1 MKKKILITTAVLLAA
16 LVSLGVIAAAAGYDS
31 SIDPIVT
38 LSFLTTQF
46 KNEMLE
52 EIDKR
57 VAALSETLSAQLASQ
72 PQQPDPVPQQ
82 PDPVPTQPEIETP
95 AAEPASTAFE
105 VVELTWGDTLY
116 AADACE
122 IILRAGSALCIA
134 PDPTQGLADV
144 TDGNEIYNGQA
155 LTKNHLCLIPR
166 PDGRGIAAAS
176 ESVFI
181 MVRGEYT
188 LGRSY

>member
-1 MKKKILITTAVLLAA
+1 MKKRILTWAAVLLAV
-16 LVSLGVIAAAAGYDS
+16 LLSLGVIAAAAGYDS
-31 SIDPIVT
+31 SVDPIVT
-38 LSFLTTQF
+38 LSYLTTQF
-46 KNEMLE
+46 RSDMLA
-52 EIDKR
+52 EIDNR
-57 VAALSETLSAQLASQ
+57 FETLSAAL
-72 PQQPDPVPQQ
+72 QQAQTPAPVPEE
-82 PDPVPTQPEIETP
+82 PAPEPVEP
-95 AAEPASTAFE
+95 APPISEPASTAFE

-116 AADACE
+116 AAGACE
-122 IILRAGSALCIA
+122 VILRAGSAYCIA

-166 PDGRGIAAAS
+166 PDGRGLAAAS

-188 LGRSY
+188 LGRLN